1 MYDHLYSEP
10 IGNVYTPKTK
20 SGDWS
25 GYVKIPR
32 NAEVQR
38 DNYLSFKETSA
49 GHLHFAQGIIDCLE
63 LPSSHVFTDGKRNL
77 PVEHEWAFRFG
88 ATHQLLG
95 DSNHITYARI
105 YKTQAWVMIDEN
117 CHCEP
122 VWEKWSIRNLKPY
135 WP

>member
-10 IGNVYTPKTK
+10 MGNVYTPKTK

-25 GYVKIPR
+25 GYVKIRR

-77 PVEHEWAFRFG
+77 PVDQPYRLRWSHTRPEVSDTRGFRLFFER
-88 ATHQLLG
+88 L
-95 DSNHITYARI
+95 
-105 YKTQAWVMIDEN
+105 
-117 CHCEP
+117 
-122 VWEKWSIRNLKPY
+122 
-135 WP
+135 